1 MQTNAQSAAPAR
13 VTEEAVVDLR
23 ERLARRRRVGLPAGL
38 EPRHGVDSAWLE
50 RLLARWADGYD
61 WRVHEQRVLDLP
73 WELVD
78 GPTPLRV
85 VHRRGAPGAPVVVL
99 LHGWP
104 DSVLRFEKVLPL
116 LGDATVVVPA
126 LPGYPFSASSAAGGM
141 SGVDMADVVAAA
153 MRQLGHE
160 RYVVSGGDIGA
171 GVAEALL
178 RRHGHAVSAVHLT
191 DVPQGHLA
199 AELPDDL
206 TDDERAYADR
216 RERWQ
221 AAEGGYAHEHATK
234 PGTLAVALGDSPAG
248 LLAWIGE
255 KLWSWSD
262 RSVEGGMEAV
272 FSDDDVLTWVSAY
285 WFTGAIGTSFGP
297 YALRQPSTN
306 ERVEGAVPVVL
317 SIFPGDLAN
326 APRSFAERL
335 FDVRAFHEHSS
346 GGHFAAW
353 ERPDAFAADLREAIA
368 LGAATAGPEAVE
380 A

>member
-1 MQTNAQSAAPAR
+1 MQTNAQTPAPAR
-13 VTEEAVVDLR
+13 VAEEAVVDLR
-23 ERLARRRRVGLPAGL
+23 ERLARRRRVDLPSAL
-38 EPRHGVDSAWLE
+38 EPRHGVDSAWLD
-50 RLLARWADGYD
+50 RLLTRWADGYD

-78 GPTPLRV
+78 GAVPLRV
-85 VHRRGAPGAPVVVL
+85 VHRRGAPDAPVVVL

-141 SGVDMADVVAAA
+141 SGTDMADVVAAA
-153 MRQLGHE
+153 MHRLGHD

-171 GVAEALL
+171 YVAEALL

-199 AELPDDL
+199 ELPDDL

-216 RERWQ
+216 REQWQ
-221 AAEGGYAHEHATK
+221 AAEGGYALEHATK

-255 KLWSWSD
+255 KLRSWSD
-262 RSVEGGMEAV
+262 LSVEGGMEAV

-285 WFTGAIGTSFGP
+285 WFTGTIGTSFGA
-297 YALRQPSTN
+297 YALREPSTN
-306 ERVEGAVPVVL
+306 ERVEAPVPAVL

-335 FDVRAFHEHSS
+335 FDVRAFHEHSA

-353 ERPDAFAADLREAIA
+353 ERPEQFAADLREAIA
-368 LGAATAGPEAVE
+368 FGSAGA
-380 A
+380 

>member
-1 MQTNAQSAAPAR
+1 MQTNAQTPAPAR
-13 VTEEAVVDLR
+13 VPEEAVADLR
-23 ERLARRRRVGLPAGL
+23 ERLARRRRVDLPAGL
-38 EPRHGVDSAWLE
+38 EPRHGVDAVWLE

-61 WRVHEQRVLDLP
+61 WRVHEQRILDLP

-85 VHRRGAPGAPVVVL
+85 VHRRGAPDAPVVVL

-141 SGVDMADVVAAA
+141 SGVEMADVVAAA
-153 MRQLGHE
+153 LAAMGHE

-178 RRHGHAVSAVHLT
+178 RRHGQAVSAVHLT

-206 TDDERAYADR
+206 TDEERAYADR
-216 RERWQ
+216 REQWQ

-262 RSVEGGMEAV
+262 RSVEGGTEAV
-272 FSDDDVLTWVSAY
+272 FGDDDVLTWVSAY
-285 WFTGAIGTSFGP
+285 WFTGTIGTSFGP
-297 YALRQPSTN
+297 YALREPSTN
-306 ERVEGAVPVVL
+306 ERVEAAVPAVL

-353 ERPDAFAADLREAIA
+353 ERPAEFAADLREAIA
-368 LGAATAGPEAVE
+368 LGRAGGAGRGGR
-380 A
+380 

>member
-1 MQTNAQSAAPAR
+1 MQTNTQSAAPAR
-13 VTEEAVVDLR
+13 VSEEAVADLR
-23 ERLARRRRVGLPAGL
+23 DRLARRRRVDLPAGL
-38 EPRHGVDSAWLE
+38 EPRHGVDASWLE

-61 WRVHEQRVLDLP
+61 WRVHEQRILDLP

-126 LPGYPFSASSAAGGM
+126 LPGYPFSASSAARGM

-153 MRQLGHE
+153 LAAMGHE

-206 TDDERAYADR
+206 TDAERAYADR
-216 RERWQ
+216 REQWQ

-234 PGTLAVALGDSPAG
+234 PGTLAVGLGDSPAG

-262 RSVEGGMEAV
+262 RSIEGGMEAV
-272 FSDDDVLTWVSAY
+272 FGDDDVLTWVSAY
-285 WFTGAIGTSFGP
+285 WFTETIGTSFAP
-297 YALRQPSTN
+297 YALREPASN
-306 ERVEGAVPVVL
+306 ERVEAAAPAVL

-335 FDVRAFHEHSS
+335 FDVRAFHEHPS

-353 ERPDAFAADLREAIA
+353 EQSEAFTADLREAIT
-368 LGAATAGPEAVE
+368 LGSARA
-380 A
+380 